1 MVWVWAFV
9 ICRLQFYLKS
19 KAAIFAK
26 EEEAGGG
33 GGGELPVSLFI
44 HIAVACTRAK

>member
-1 MVWVWAFV
+1 MWAFV
-9 ICRLQFYLKS
+9 TCRLQFYLKS

-33 GGGELPVSLFI
+33 GGELPVSLFI